1 MKVSL
6 TRVVTFWAEHRYHVP
21 NWSPEKNQEVFGT
34 LGDEPGHG
42 HQYRCGVTVG
52 GPVGPEGMIMDLG
65 LLDRIL
71 QEEIVSVLDGEHI
84 NLVLPEFAYGKTLPT
99 CEALAAYFYPRLE
112 RTLPP
117 GVILECVR
125 LEEDP
130 TLYADCTGSPPAQEA
145 R

>member
-21 NWSPEKNQEVFGT
+21 DWSAEENWKAFGT
-34 LGDEPGHG
+34 LGEEPGHG
-42 HQYRCGVTVG
+42 HQYRCGVTVS
-52 GPVGPEGMIMDLG
+52 GPLGPEGTIMDLG

-84 NLVLPEFAYGKTLPT
+84 NLVLPEFAYGKVLPT
-99 CEALAAYFYPRLE
+99 CEALATHFYPRLE
-112 RTLPP
+112 RRLPP
-117 GVILECVR
+117 GVMLERVR

-130 TLYADCTGSPPAQEA
+130 TLHAECTGPIPAEEA